1 MVARRATF
9 LATATTLYLL
19 TSSFPSQNHH
29 LCALAFVQPT
39 TVIVRPSNYNNNL
52 PSMYQY
58 SNHRTTTSSCSKVP
72 RGRINVSHLHMSSS
86 TNGEGTNGSSSTN
99 GELKDKYPMEP
110 QVYPQRW
117 TQLVY
122 LSLLALLSDWICF
135 SVAASPDSFEAAY
148 PGSSA
153 ANLIDIFLFTNV
165 ASCFL
170 VTDVVS
176 KFGLEMSIKGAAGIM
191 TVGCLLRSGIPD
203 LTWLNNFG
211 ISGLGSTIANAASDI
226 YTGSSDLVDMVPN
239 EVMEVLPD
247 SVTNLV
253 DPSTLTEA
261 ARTAGLEPY
270 ALLVLGTILVG
281 FAQPYFQCTPVSMG
295 AFLC

>member
-1 MVARRATF
+1 M
-9 LATATTLYLL
+9 
-19 TSSFPSQNHH
+19 
-29 LCALAFVQPT
+29 
-39 TVIVRPSNYNNNL
+39 
-52 PSMYQY
+52 
-58 SNHRTTTSSCSKVP
+58 
-72 RGRINVSHLHMSSS
+72 
-86 TNGEGTNGSSSTN
+86 
-99 GELKDKYPMEP
+99 
-110 QVYPQRW
+110 
-117 TQLVY
+117 
-122 LSLLALLSDWICF
+122 
-135 SVAASPDSFEAAY
+135 
-148 PGSSA
+148 
-153 ANLIDIFLFTNV
+153 
-165 ASCFL
+165 

-281 FAQPYFQCTPVSMG
+281 FAQPYFQCTPVSRG

>member
-1 MVARRATF
+1 
-9 LATATTLYLL
+9 
-19 TSSFPSQNHH
+19 
-29 LCALAFVQPT
+29 
-39 TVIVRPSNYNNNL
+39 
-52 PSMYQY
+52 
-58 SNHRTTTSSCSKVP
+58 
-72 RGRINVSHLHMSSS
+72 
-86 TNGEGTNGSSSTN
+86 
-99 GELKDKYPMEP
+99 MEP

-281 FAQPYFQCTPVSMG
+281 FAQPYFQCTPVSRG